1 MSVNLEEKIKKEN
14 EQLQKSESLLEK
26 TVKKAMNF
34 GRKPK
39 NTQKK
44 TAPKTSRQEMPEE
57 KEAAI
62 PKETVKKESSKE
74 ESKKKSQPAKRSS
87 NAKKAGGQKTKDPR
101 RQSDRCEKTPAKSQP
116 TGEKTKS
123 TAKSQT
129 GTRTKKST
137 SKGARRQPVRIISL
151 GGLGEIGK
159 NVTVY
164 ESGSDMFVV
173 DCGLAFPE
181 ADMPGVDSV
190 IPDFTYLVKNKDK
203 LRGVVITLAM
213 RTILAHCR
221 ICSKRSMCRCTAP
234 G

>member
-87 NAKKAGGQKTKDPR
+87 NAKNSCFSFFVSFRDLN
-101 RQSDRCEKTPAKSQP
+101 C
-116 TGEKTKS
+116 
-123 TAKSQT
+123 
-129 GTRTKKST
+129 TRTRT
-137 SKGARRQPVRIISL
+137 CVYLYIIYFN
-151 GGLGEIGK
+151 I
-159 NVTVY
+159 Y
-164 ESGSDMFVV
+164 
-173 DCGLAFPE
+173 
-181 ADMPGVDSV
+181 
-190 IPDFTYLVKNKDK
+190 
-203 LRGVVITLAM
+203 
-213 RTILAHCR
+213 
-221 ICSKRSMCRCTAP
+221 
-234 G
+234 